1 MDELDEGRGIPGAGV
16 SVELGVGS
24 RHVAE
29 RETLFFLP
37 VHERLRLGIR
47 KECGLCGIEQWTSLS
62 QLGNAG
68 EVVTGVKLEG
78 RGADAEVG
86 RGSDGDV
93 LGRGTGEGDEV
104 GGMDKGA
111 GAEAMRRD
119 SARSSCTTG
128 A

>member
-1 MDELDEGRGIPGAGV
+1 
-16 SVELGVGS
+16 LGVGS
-24 RHVAE
+24 GHVAE

-37 VHERLRLGIR
+37 VHERLRLGIW
-47 KECGLCGIEQWTSLS
+47 KVCGLCGVEQWTSLS
-62 QLGNAG
+62 QLCNAG
-68 EVVTGVKLEG
+68 EVGTGVKLEG
-78 RGADAEVG
+78 RGADTEVG
-86 RGSDGDV
+86 RGGDGNV

-104 GGMDKGA
+104 GGIDGGA